1 MRSHLRITI
10 WLVLGFL
17 LMGSCAL
24 TGVLAHSAG
33 TDKAPAGWLLAGS
46 KPENYKTGVDSKM
59 VYEGGPSAYLAGKVQ
74 DTGGFGTLM
83 QYFSAT
89 QYAGKRVRLRAWVRS
104 EDVSQWAGLWMR
116 VDKGSASVAFDNMES
131 RAIKGSTGWTSYD
144 VVLDVPRD
152 ATNVSIGVLLT
163 GPGEVWMN
171 GVKFEAVGLDV
182 PVTGAPPETSGPA
195 NLDFQK

>member
-1 MRSHLRITI
+1 MRSHLRIAM
-10 WLVLGFL
+10 WFVLGFL
-17 LMGSCAL
+17 LMGSWAL
-24 TGVLAHSAG
+24 TSVLAQSAG
-33 TDKAPAGWLLAGS
+33 ADKAPTGWLLAGS
-46 KPENYKTGVDSKM
+46 KPESYKSGVDSQM
-59 VYEGGPSAYLAGKVQ
+59 VYEGGPSAYLAAKVQ

-83 QYFSAT
+83 QYFNAA

-116 VDKGSASVAFDNMES
+116 IDKDATPVAFDNMES

-144 VVLDVPRD
+144 VVLDVPKD
-152 ATNVSIGVLLT
+152 ATNVSIGVLLA

-171 GVKFEAVGLDV
+171 GVKFEAVGQDV
-182 PVTGAPPETSGPA
+182 PVTRTQAEAAGPV

>member
-1 MRSHLRITI
+1 MRSHLRITM
-10 WLVLGFL
+10 WFVLGFM

-24 TGVLAHSAG
+24 TGVFAQSAG
-33 TDKAPAGWLLAGS
+33 ADKAPAGWLLAGS
-46 KPENYKTGVDSKM
+46 KPGNYKTGVDSQM
-59 VYEGGPSAYLAGKVQ
+59 AYEGGPSAYLAARVP

-83 QYFSAT
+83 QYFSAG
-89 QYAGKRVRLRAWVRS
+89 QYAGKRVRLRARVRS
-104 EDVSQWAGLWMR
+104 ENVSEWAGLWMR
-116 VDKGSASVAFDNMES
+116 VDKGSASIAFDNMES

-144 VVLDVPRD
+144 VVLDVPKD

-171 GVKFEAVGLDV
+171 CVKFEAVGQDV
-182 PVTGAPPETSGPA
+182 PVTGAPSEASGPV